1 MEIKSPKEKTFMI
14 KVIAGPK
21 GTGKT
26 AKLVDDINAVAA
38 TDSNVV
44 CIERGNRLDQLLK
57 PTVRLVNMKEYP
69 VKGFDQVLA
78 FLCGICSKD
87 YDLTHIYIDAIC
99 KVADDYDLD
108 NLGEFLG
115 KLDAFLA
122 DKPIT
127 AMLLFSGDINTSP
140 DSIKKYV

>member
-87 YDLTHIYIDAIC
+87 YDLTHIYVDAIC
-99 KVADDYDLD
+99 KIADDYDFN
-108 NLGEFLG
+108 NLGDFLG
-115 KLDAFLA
+115 KLDTFLA

-127 AMLLFSGDINTSP
+127 VTLLLSGDIENIP
-140 DSIKKYV
+140 DTVKKFF

>member
-1 MEIKSPKEKTFMI
+1 MIPKGEQTMI

-26 AKLVDDINAVAA
+26 AKLVDDINEVAR

-99 KVADDYDLD
+99 KIADDYDFD
-108 NLGEFLG
+108 KLGDFLG
-115 KLDAFLA
+115 NLDAFLA

-127 AMLLFSGDINTSP
+127 VTLLLSGDDNTLP
-140 DSIKKYV
+140 DSVKKYV

>member
-1 MEIKSPKEKTFMI
+1 MI

-26 AKLVDDINAVAA
+26 AKLVDDINEVAR

-57 PTVRLVNMKEYP
+57 PNVRLVNMKEYP
-69 VKGFDQVLA
+69 VQGFDQVLA
-78 FLCGICSKD
+78 FVCGICSKD

-99 KVADDYDLD
+99 KIADDYNFD
-108 NLGEFLG
+108 NLGTFLG
-115 KLDAFLA
+115 KLEAFLA

-127 AMLLFSGDINTSP
+127 VTLLLSGDTNAIP
-140 DSIKKYV
+140 DSVKKFF

>member
-1 MEIKSPKEKTFMI
+1 MIPKGEQTMI

-26 AKLVDDINAVAA
+26 AKLVDDINEVAR

-57 PTVRLVNMKEYP
+57 PNVRLVNMKEYP

-78 FLCGICSKD
+78 FVCGICSKD